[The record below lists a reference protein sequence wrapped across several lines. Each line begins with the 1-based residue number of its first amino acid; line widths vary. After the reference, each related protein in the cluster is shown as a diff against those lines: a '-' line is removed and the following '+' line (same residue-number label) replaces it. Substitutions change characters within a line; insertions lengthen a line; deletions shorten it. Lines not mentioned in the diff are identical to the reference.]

1 MNKTKS
7 TKRQTTNKQGKNEQ
21 EEEPRNIFLNQIQNP
36 GKPGYYDQRPR
47 ANLYNTIKNLRENA
61 VSLQ

>member
-21 EEEPRNIFLNQIQNP
+21 EEEPRNIFLNQI
-36 GKPGYYDQRPR
+36 
-47 ANLYNTIKNLRENA
+47 
-61 VSLQ
+61 